1 MQKIKYAKKE
11 SICACKVSLDLLGD
25 KWSLII
31 VRDIFRE
38 KYTFSEFLNE
48 SDESISSSIL
58 IDRLKKLISLKI
70 IDFIRE
76 PEDKKIKRYYLTNRG
91 IDLYGVIYELQLWT
105 INNVDFNHSKN
116 TTKWKDFISL
126 NSKEQT
132 ISHYQN
138 TYRKLRLKKFNL

>member
-1 MQKIKYAKKE
+1 MHKIKYAKKE
-11 SICACKVSLDLLGD
+11 SICACKVSLDILGD

-38 KYTFSEFLNE
+38 KSTFSEFLNE
-48 SDESISSSIL
+48 SDEGISSSIL
-58 IDRLKKLISLKI
+58 VDRLKKLVLLEI

-76 PEDKKIKRYYLTNRG
+76 PFDKKIKKYYLTNRG

-105 INNVDFNHSKN
+105 INNVAFNHSTN
-116 TTKWKDFISL
+116 TTKWKNFINL

-138 TYRKLRLKKFNL
+138 SYKKLRFKRFNF

>member
-1 MQKIKYAKKE
+1 MHKIKYAKKE
-11 SICACKVSLDLLGD
+11 SICACKVSLDVLGD

-38 KYTFSEFLNE
+38 KSTFSEFLNQ
-48 SDESISSSIL
+48 SDEGISSSIL
-58 IDRLKKLISLKI
+58 VDRLKKLISFEI
-70 IDFIRE
+70 IDFTRE
-76 PEDKKIKRYYLTNRG
+76 PLDKKIKRYYLTDRG

-105 INNVDFNHSKN
+105 INNVDFIHSAN
-116 TTKWKDFISL
+116 TTKWENFISL

-138 TYRKLRLKKFNL
+138 SYRKLRFKRFEL

>member
-1 MQKIKYAKKE
+1 MHKIKYAKKE
-11 SICACKVSLDLLGD
+11 SICACKVSLDILGD

-38 KYTFSEFLNE
+38 KSTFSEFLNE
-48 SDESISSSIL
+48 SDEGISSSIL
-58 IDRLKKLISLKI
+58 VDRLKKLVLLEI

-76 PEDKKIKRYYLTNRG
+76 PFDKKIKKYYLTNRG

-105 INNVDFNHSKN
+105 INNVDFNHSTN
-116 TTKWKDFISL
+116 TTKWKNFINL

-132 ISHYQN
+132 ISHYHN
-138 TYRKLRLKKFNL
+138 SYKKLRFKRFNL

>member
-1 MQKIKYAKKE
+1 MHKIKYVKRE
-11 SICACKVSLDLLGD
+11 SICACKVSLDILGD

-38 KYTFSEFLNE
+38 KSTFSEFLNQ
-48 SDESISSSIL
+48 SDEGISSSIL
-58 IDRLKKLISLKI
+58 VDRLKKLISLEI

-76 PEDKKIKRYYLTNRG
+76 PEDKKIKKYYLTDRG

-105 INNVDFNHSKN
+105 INNVDFIHSAN
-116 TTKWKDFISL
+116 TTKWKNFISL
-126 NSKEQT
+126 NSKEHT

-138 TYRKLRLKKFNL
+138 SYRKLRFKRFDL

>member
-1 MQKIKYAKKE
+1 MHKIKYVKRE
-11 SICACKVSLDLLGD
+11 SICACKVSLDILGD

-38 KYTFSEFLNE
+38 KSTFSEFLNQSNE
-48 SDESISSSIL
+48 GISSSIL
-58 IDRLKKLISLKI
+58 VDRLKKLISFEI
-70 IDFIRE
+70 IDFMRE
-76 PEDKKIKRYYLTNRG
+76 PLDKKIKRYYLTDRG

-105 INNVDFNHSKN
+105 INNVDFIHSAN
-116 TTKWKDFISL
+116 TTKWKNFISL

-138 TYRKLRLKKFNL
+138 SYRKLRFKRFDL